1 MPAGA
6 GFIAYVVA
14 VGFVSCLFSGIVGVG
29 AVLLI
34 APLLFFGAP
43 LFFGVHLDFRE
54 ISNLTT
60 IAVVIAAVRAI
71 FIYRGYGL
79 IRREIIGP
87 MGVPAFISACI
98 GTYLASVANPWA
110 IQVTFAVASL
120 AGAAFLL
127 IPYQRA
133 LDDTARVIPAKPLA
147 YAFSA
152 TVVGFVGGFAGA
164 GGGFLL
170 IPTLMGI
177 FRMPTRVALGT
188 AAFTGLV
195 IAVVAFVGRIA
206 LVHIDWVLV
215 LAIGS
220 GAYVGAGIGTHF
232 QQRVPTQILRRAVV
246 AVVVVAAFRL
256 LWRTG

>member
-14 VGFVSCLFSGIVGVG
+14 VGFGSCLFSGVVGVG

-43 LFFGVHLDFRE
+43 LFFGVHLDFRA

-79 IRREIIGP
+79 VRREIIGP
-87 MGVPAFISACI
+87 MGVPAFVSACA
-98 GTYLASVANPWA
+98 GTYLASVVNPWW

-133 LDDTARVIPAKPLA
+133 LDDTARTIEHNRLA

-177 FRMPTRVALGT
+177 FRLPTRVALGT

-195 IAVVAFVGRIA
+195 VAVVAFVGRIA

-215 LAIGS
+215 AAIGI
-220 GAYVGAGIGTHF
+220 GAYAGAGIGTHF
-232 QQRVPTQILRRAVV
+232 QQRVPTLILRRAVV
-246 AVVVVAAFRL
+246 AVVVVSALRL
-256 LWRTG
+256 LVHTG